1 MNPWADWQKVYL
13 PCLKERVNYGLK
25 FPPTNL
31 QTIMQTYDSFNALAA
46 GQGQP
51 LVSGMSVF
59 NSAATETT
67 NDRHSHSGRA
77 NNPANENAS
86 RQDVHDAWG
95 VFADT
100 LTDYGHYSDISDA
113 DYDALV
119 KDYANTLMKSY
130 SRRKKAS

>member
-1 MNPWADWQKVYL
+1 M
-13 PCLKERVNYGLK
+13 E
-25 FPPTNL
+25 
-31 QTIMQTYDSFNALAA
+31 TYDSLNALAA

-59 NSAATETT
+59 NSAATT
-67 NDRHSHSGRA
+67 NDRHSHSGRG
-77 NNPANENAS
+77 NSPTNKEAS

-95 VFADT
+95 VFADM

-130 SRRKKAS
+130 SRRKKAA